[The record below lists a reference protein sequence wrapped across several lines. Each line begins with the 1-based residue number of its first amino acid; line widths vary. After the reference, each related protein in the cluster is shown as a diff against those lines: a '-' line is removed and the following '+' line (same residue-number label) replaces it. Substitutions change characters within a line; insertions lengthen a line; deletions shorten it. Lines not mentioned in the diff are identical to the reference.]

1 MLNEDLYS
9 KDLIIN
15 LESFDELLEKNFE
28 IDNWHSIQLLAE
40 EAEFLDT
47 ISVSLEVRKSGDG
60 IIAKGRVKT
69 LLGLHCSRCLKKM
82 EQSVDETFDS
92 VYVSSLF
99 EEKGLKTEHL
109 ESLDDTFF
117 YDGSILDLTDRVIE
131 AIILSVQEK
140 PLCSQECKGLCPVC
154 GTDLNE
160 NPQHICCEKEIDP
173 RFEVLNKLLEK

>member
-28 IDNWHSIQLLAE
+28 INNWHSIQLLSE
-40 EAEFLDT
+40 EGEFLDP

-82 EQSVDETFDS
+82 EQSIDETFNS